1 MPYKKIVE
9 EIWIEDMDE
18 KSLKTLKQNLI
29 FRLGEYRTYIL
40 SNIIYNFETN
50 KVIYSHFSAWWSNNY
65 SNSKVPEIRDLRR
78 AMKIK
83 YGDEKETL
91 VNGSINYG
99 FNIKI
104 KQVLID
110 DDHYS
115 DV

>member
-1 MPYKKIVE
+1 MNEPDEVKQATAKYKVDNDKFNEFFDEILE
-9 EIWIEDMDE
+9 ESKD
-18 KSLKTLKQNLI
+18 
-29 FRLGEYRTYIL
+29 
-40 SNIIYNFETN
+40 NFETN
-50 KVIYSHFSAWWSNNY
+50 KIIYSHFSAWWSNNY

-83 YGDEKETL
+83 YGDEKENL
-91 VNGSINYG
+91 INGSINYG

-110 DDHYS
+110 DDNYS